1 MLRAIPAEQIF
12 TVQFDDGP
20 GQRVDPDYYTDC
32 TRYREVP
39 GDGGFDLAGFLRLV
53 SEMGVRLPLSVEV
66 MSAVLQERPPGD
78 VARQLADATRA
89 VLAAA
94 SLKGWQ

>member
-1 MLRAIPAEQIF
+1 M
-12 TVQFDDGP
+12 
-20 GQRVDPDYYTDC
+20 
-32 TRYREVP
+32 P